1 LSHKKSTFAESKT
14 KIMATWLVILI
25 FSVGA
30 VVLFVVGMSLTLLIK
45 GHHIDS
51 EIATNKNMQ
60 ARGITC
66 AVQDARAAEHNGSTG
81 DLSCADSLCGNH
93 NCATCVEK

>member
-1 LSHKKSTFAESKT
+1 
-14 KIMATWLVILI
+14 MATWLVILI

-66 AVQDARAAEHNGSTG
+66 AVQDAHADKMG
-81 DLSCADSLCGNH
+81 DCADILCGDH
-93 NCATCVEK
+93 NCSTCAEK

>member
-1 LSHKKSTFAESKT
+1 
-14 KIMATWLVILI
+14 MATWMVVLL

-30 VVLFVVGMSLTLLIK
+30 VVLFVVGMSLTLMIK

-66 AVQDARAAEHNGSTG
+66 AVQDAHAGHKGSSG
-81 DLSCADSLCGNH
+81 DPSCADILCSDH
-93 NCATCVEK
+93 NCATCVENEKLIINY